1 MNFQNWLQSNK
12 LHIVILQSAAGL
24 AVGFWGLSKLLFAE
38 DWVGPYQDVFYTGL
52 PINFIVVY
60 VLGAAQIVL
69 GAALIFDFKRKL
81 AAWIAAG
88 IALISL
94 VATFIVFA
102 RTGFADFPSP
112 IGITLTWYF
121 FNPIAIFL
129 LLVGVAL
136 IPEKE
141 S

>member
-1 MNFQNWLQSNK
+1 MNLENWLQSNR
-12 LHIVILQSAAGL
+12 LHIVILQLAAGL
-24 AVGFWGLSKLLFAE
+24 AVGFWGISKVLFGS
-38 DWVGPYQDVFYTGL
+38 DWVAIYQNVFYTGL

-60 VLGAAQIVL
+60 VLGVIQIAL
-69 GAALIFDFKRKL
+69 GAAIIFDFKRRL
-81 AAWIAAG
+81 AAYSAAG

-94 VATFIVFA
+94 VATLIVFA
-102 RTGFADFPSP
+102 RTGFVDLPAP

-121 FNPIAIFL
+121 FNPIAIFV

-141 S
+141 K